1 MMDDF
6 DDNFGDEPVRP
17 DGRLLLI
24 AVGVLCLTVIAAAFI
39 EMVLQGNGL

>member
-1 MMDDF
+1 MNEDF
-6 DDNFGDEPVRP
+6 DDNFGDAPIRP

-39 EMVLQGNGL
+39 EWALQGNGL